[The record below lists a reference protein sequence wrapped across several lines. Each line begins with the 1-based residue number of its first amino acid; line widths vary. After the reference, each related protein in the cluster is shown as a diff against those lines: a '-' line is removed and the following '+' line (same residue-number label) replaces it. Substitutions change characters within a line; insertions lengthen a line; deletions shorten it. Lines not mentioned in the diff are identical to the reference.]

1 MSTAADDWMVEAGR
15 QIGTLAQVAPVQLDP
30 ATEEVGAVFH

>member
-1 MSTAADDWMVEAGR
+1 MSTAADDGMVEAGR
-15 QIGTLAQVAPVQLDP
+15 QIGTLAHVAPVQLDP